1 MASYLGACLMASY
14 LGAGLMASYLGAG
27 LPASYLGA
35 YFAGQ
40 AAYVGAGEFLI
51 VGYSFGFL
59 ITVGF

>member
-1 MASYLGACLMASY
+1 MASY

-40 AAYVGAGEFLI
+40 AAFVGAGEFLI